1 MSIKTIFVGPFFNGD
16 MNERAPADSLV
27 DYAIDM
33 ASNFG
38 AHLSICVGVPRMAA
52 PSISFLGEARGLI
65 AKANHDRR
73 DHAQTYAQDVLARVR
88 STGVPADVSVEQDDY
103 LSLARRFAFG
113 ARLAD
118 LAIMQPCDDLVSLLQ
133 GVTEEVLFKSG
144 GPVIAPP
151 VGWSRRAQVAKA
163 VVAWDGS
170 ARAARAIGDAIP
182 LLARADSVE
191 IVTIDGDSDAG
202 KRVDGAEIA
211 PRLARHCKHVR
222 VTHLS
227 ASDGDIGGALATHAE
242 LTRAD
247 LVVMGAY
254 AHSRMR
260 QMVLGGVTRRM
271 LGAPPA
277 PVLMSY

>member
-1 MSIKTIFVGPFFNGD
+1 MSIKTIFVGPFFNGG
-16 MNERAPADSLV
+16 MNEQAPAESLV

-33 ASNFG
+33 ASSFG
-38 AHLSICVGVPRMAA
+38 AHLSICVGVPKMTA
-52 PSISFLGEARGLI
+52 PSISFMSEARGLI
-65 AKANHDRR
+65 AKANHDRLE
-73 DHAQTYAQDVLARVR
+73 HAQAYAQNVLARVR
-88 STGVPADVSVEQDDY
+88 STGVSADVNVEQNDY
-103 LSLARRFAFG
+103 LQLSKRFAFG

-118 LAIMQPCDDLVSLLQ
+118 LAIMQPNDDLVSLLQ
-133 GVTEEVLFKSG
+133 GVTEEVLFNSG
-144 GPVIAPP
+144 GAVIVPP
-151 VGWSRRAQVAKA
+151 VDWARRAQFSKA

-191 IVTIDGDSDAG
+191 IVTIGGDPDAS
-202 KRVDGAEIA
+202 KSVDGAEIA
-211 PRLARHCKHVR
+211 PRLARHCKQVR
-222 VTHLS
+222 VTHLP

-247 LVVMGAY
+247 LIVMGAY

-271 LGAPPA
+271 IGAPPA